1 MIKGID
7 VSEWQSGL
15 SLKKAKDSGYNFA
28 ILRAGY
34 TGYGSSRNKVVDEDF
49 EAFYTEAKKD
59 NLPVGAYWYSCADS
73 AEQGKLEAEFMY
85 ENCLKGKQ
93 FEYPIYLD
101 VEEEKW
107 QGDNKKGVTDAII
120 AFCDY
125 LEDKGYYVGV
135 YASLYWFD
143 AKIDTARLSAYTKW
157 VAAWSSTKPRFDYNA
172 FDIWQYTSVADI
184 GDWRVDAN
192 ECYVDFP
199 KVIKEGGF
207 NGYGKTPK
215 PEPSPTPQ
223 PEPTPSK
230 VIASQPA
237 YSYNDNLEGTYYV
250 NATEGLNIRDGG
262 GLEYEVLVT
271 IPYNTLVDNYG
282 YYSYAD
288 DIRWL
293 YVSFV
298 YKGTQYI
305 GFASAQWLTKL

>member
-49 EAFYTEAKKD
+49 EAFYAEAKKD

-85 ENCLKGKQ
+85 ENCLRDKQ

-157 VAAWSSTKPRFDYNA
+157 VATWSSTKPSFDYNA
-172 FDIWQYTSVADI
+172 FDMWQYTDDVHVDGWKI
-184 GDWRVDAN
+184 DAN

-207 NGYGKTPK
+207 NGYGKDSTLS
-215 PEPSPTPQ
+215 PEPTPTPQ
-223 PEPTPSK
+223 PTKEVK
-230 VIASQPA
+230 ASQPA
-237 YSYNDNLEGTYYV
+237 YSYNEYLDGAYIV
-250 NATEGLNIRDGG
+250 NAEAGLNIRDGASTD
-262 GLEYEVLVT
+262 YKVLVS
-271 IPYNTLVDNYG
+271 IPYGTKVNNYG
-282 YYSYAD
+282 YYTYAD
-288 DIRWL
+288 GIRWM
-293 YVSFV
+293 YVTFV
-298 YKGTQYI
+298 FNGVRYT
-305 GFASAQWLTKL
+305 GFASGEWLTKL